1 MDGVANVD
9 PVVLNVSG
17 TPGRRGLPPPGRVF
31 LFSLVGGLRV
41 RAVIAPVVALV
52 LGAAATPALAQT
64 EWDLKQAFEGQF
76 VIVKMDMPATQRGV
90 DLYPD
95 RQPSVD
101 FREYSARV
109 REFGV
114 ALKPGDR
121 IMVTTI
127 RVKKKNIEFQLGG
140 GGYGVFG
147 DDTGYVYVPEESKSR
162 REKDLEKWIKDERD
176 YERRRRMQ
184 RELDDLRRD
193 RERENR
199 RARSE
204 SRELTAQKQSEIAS
218 KRLDAGSRFNL
229 WFEEFRLASRVPTPR
244 EVRQMLSQFVDF
256 EGAPGPGPGPRTDAR
271 PMAPLPPPPPP
282 RGDLQRVSE
291 LRRGM
296 SMEEVHDMLGE
307 PARNKSGK
315 QGELTTVTEWYDDGD
330 RVTEVV
336 YVGNVIVRFSTSS
349 K

>member
-1 MDGVANVD
+1 MSA
-9 PVVLNVSG
+9 
-17 TPGRRGLPPPGRVF
+17 
-31 LFSLVGGLRV
+31 GGLRV
-41 RAVIAPVVALV
+41 RVVASLAAVV
-52 LGAAATPALAQT
+52 LGVAATPVHAQT
-64 EWDLKQAFEGQF
+64 EWDLKQAFEGKF

-101 FREYSARV
+101 FSQYSARV

-121 IMVTTI
+121 IMVTTV

-204 SRELTAQKQSEIAS
+204 SRELTAQKESEIAS

-229 WFEEFRLASRVPTPR
+229 WFDEYRLASRVPTPR
-244 EVRQMLSQFVDF
+244 EMRLMLSQFVDF
-256 EGAPGPGPGPRTDAR
+256 EDGPGGRPDLRTDLRTDAR
-271 PMAPLPPPPPP
+271 PMAPPPAP
-282 RGDLQRVSE
+282 RGDLSRVHE

-296 SMEEVHDMLGE
+296 SMTDVHDMLGD
-307 PARNKSGK
+307 PSRNKAGK
-315 QGELTTVTEWYDDGD
+315 QGELTTITEWYEDGD